1 MPRFVVVA
9 VLLLVLSGCGEGE
22 PEVIDVGTRVTT
34 AADALECAPD
44 AEVETKSVSPGDRA
58 GSPDALTAVQT
69 WAKRVR
75 RTADVP
81 LDGYEVG
88 VEEVGTVL
96 FTHETDSRAQ
106 IAVVA
111 VRTEDK
117 AGQLGWVVES
127 WARCRPG
134 SGASAP

>member
-1 MPRFVVVA
+1 MPRILVVA
-9 VLLLVLSGCGEGE
+9 VLLLVLSGCGEEE
-22 PEVIDVGTRVTT
+22 PEVIDVGARVTS

-44 AEVETKSVSPGDRA
+44 DEVETKSVSPGDRA
-58 GSPDALTAVQT
+58 GSPDALTAVQI

-96 FTHETDSRAQ
+96 FTHETDSRAE
-106 IAVVA
+106 IAVVV

-117 AGQLGWVVES
+117 TGQLGWVVES

-134 SGASAP
+134 SSGS

>member
-9 VLLLVLSGCGEGE
+9 VLLLVLSGCGEEE
-22 PEVIDVGTRVTT
+22 PEVVDVGARVTT

-44 AEVETKSVSPGDRA
+44 AKVETKSVSPGDRA

-96 FTHETDSRAQ
+96 FTHETDSRAE

-134 SGASAP
+134 GSGS